1 MYCCHLVKCGTLFW
15 ICFLIPFTQGCFVPS
30 LVGSGEKDF
39 FNFINV
45 FLLCRYYFPLEKAGA
60 VYLNKLTPLSPKD
73 ALCQV
78 WLKLSHW
85 FCWRRFFFISLMR
98 FCYIV
103 IIFPWKTAGSFIWTN
118 LNPLHPRMLCAK
130 FGWNWLDG
138 SWEQHKNVKSFQ
150 NDRWKD
156 DRQQAIRKAHWS
168 FQLSRS

>member
-1 MYCCHLVKCGTLFW
+1 MLPLSKMWDPFLNMFFNPLHPRVLCAKFGWFWRKRFFQFHQCLFAMSLLFSIGKGCCRLFEQTYTS
-15 ICFLIPFTQGCFVPS
+15 ITKGCFVPS
-30 LVGSGEKDF
+30 LVK
-39 FNFINV
+39 IKPLV
-45 FLLCRYYFPLEKAGA
+45 LLK
-60 VYLNKLTPLSPKD
+60 KI
-73 ALCQV
+73 
-78 WLKLSHW
+78 
-85 FCWRRFFFISLMR
+85 FFISLMR

-138 SWEQHKNVKSFQ
+138 SWEQDKNVKSFQ